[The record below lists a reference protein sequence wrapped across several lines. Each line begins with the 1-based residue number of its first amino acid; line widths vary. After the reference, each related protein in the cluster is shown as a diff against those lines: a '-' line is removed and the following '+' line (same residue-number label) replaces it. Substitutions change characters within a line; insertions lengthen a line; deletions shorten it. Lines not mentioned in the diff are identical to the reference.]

1 MSEQH
6 TKEDKATS
14 VLKKENQLL
23 TSQEYDILGEIAN
36 ISFGSASTV
45 LSTILNRQVSITTP
59 HVEVVDLYDT
69 RDIEVPHVVLNIQF
83 TKGLDM
89 ENLLV
94 LQQDV
99 ALAIADL
106 MMMGTGEVEEG
117 KELGELELSAV
128 QEAMNQMMGFAATS
142 MSEFFQDT
150 VDMSPPTI
158 KVVKLFEEIEKISG
172 VDESNTI
179 IKVSFDLKIDHLVN
193 SKLIQIVS
201 VEHAKQMISK
211 LLQLSGGGEQ
221 ELIEEV
227 QEEENKQEL
236 VEEPP
241 FQEKLTQEEK
251 DVLGEIANISIG
263 SASTVLSTLL
273 NQPVSISTPNVET
286 IDVRYY
292 DGVPVPFVILNVDF
306 VEGLKSENVF
316 VFTKDVALTMVDLM
330 MMGTGEI
337 DSEQELT
344 EMELSGVKE
353 IMNQMMGHAA
363 TAMSE
368 MFMEKMDITPPTV
381 KFVTLKEEMEYLG
394 KEADSDELVQIT
406 FNLEIGDLVQ
416 SKMYQILPLSEAK
429 EMVKRLLHVD
439 VEESIELEEEASI
452 KEENVEEIPEPAVE
466 PIELLE
472 IHTGEPEYIDTSILQ
487 NVEMNVR
494 FVFGS
499 TVRTIEDIL
508 SLHENDAVVLDEEV
522 DEPIRIY
529 VNNVLVAYG
538 ELVNVD
544 GFFGVKVTKSL

>member
-1 MSEQH
+1 MPEQH
-6 TKEDKATS
+6 TKGDTS
-14 VLKKENQLL
+14 TIVLEKENEHL
-23 TSQEYDILGEIAN
+23 TPQECDILGEIAN

-45 LSTILNRQVSITTP
+45 LSTILNRQVSITAP
-59 HVEVVDLYDT
+59 RIELVDLYDS
-69 RDIEVPHVVLNIQF
+69 RDVEVPHVVLNIHF

-94 LQQDV
+94 LKQDV
-99 ALAIADL
+99 ALSIADL
-106 MMMGTGEVEEG
+106 MMMGTGEVEDG

-158 KVVKLFEEIEKISG
+158 KVVKLSEEMEKISEIDG
-172 VDESNTI
+172 NHTI
-179 IKVSFDLKIDHLVN
+179 VKVSFDLKIDNLVN
-193 SKLIQIVS
+193 SKLVQIVS
-201 VEHAKQMISK
+201 VEHAKQMVNK
-211 LLQLSGGGEQ
+211 LMQLSGGVE
-221 ELIEEV
+221 EKDETAEVVETEIVEEV
-227 QEEENKQEL
+227 
-236 VEEPP
+236 
-241 FQEKLTQEEK
+241 EKEHLTQEEK

-273 NQPVSISTPNVET
+273 NQPVTISTPNVEA
-286 IDVRYY
+286 INVRHY

-306 VEGLKSENVF
+306 VEGLKNENVF

-330 MMGTGEI
+330 MMGTGEV
-337 DSEQELT
+337 DPEKELT
-344 EMELSGVKE
+344 ELELSGIKE

-368 MFMEKMDITPPTV
+368 MFQEKMDMTPPNV

-394 KEADSDELVQIT
+394 ESMEVDELVQIT
-406 FNLEIGDLVQ
+406 FNLEIGDLLQ
-416 SKMYQILPLSEAK
+416 SKMYQILPISEAK
-429 EMVKRLLHVD
+429 EMVRRLLYPM
-439 VEESIELEEEASI
+439 VEE
-452 KEENVEEIPEPAVE
+452 EEIATEKIVE
-466 PIELLE
+466 PVVQPIEFKE
-472 IHTGEPEYIDTSILQ
+472 VKQMEPVYMDTSILQ
-487 NVEMNVR
+487 NVEMNVK

-499 TVRTIEDIL
+499 TVKTIQDIL
-508 SLHENDAVVLDEEV
+508 SLQENEAVVLDEDI

-529 VNNVLVAYG
+529 VNDVLVAYG

>member
-1 MSEQH
+1 MPEQH
-6 TKEDKATS
+6 TKGDTS
-14 VLKKENQLL
+14 TIVLEKENEHL
-23 TSQEYDILGEIAN
+23 TPQECDILGEIAN

-45 LSTILNRQVSITTP
+45 LSTILNRQVSITAP
-59 HVEVVDLYDT
+59 RIELVDLYDSS
-69 RDIEVPHVVLNIQF
+69 DVEVPHVVLNIHF

-94 LQQDV
+94 LKQDV
-99 ALAIADL
+99 ALSIADL
-106 MMMGTGEVEEG
+106 MMMGTGEVEDG

-158 KVVKLFEEIEKISG
+158 KVVKLSEEMEKISEIDG
-172 VDESNTI
+172 NQTI
-179 IKVSFDLKIDHLVN
+179 VKVSFDLKIDNLV
-193 SKLIQIVS
+193 QIVS
-201 VEHAKQMISK
+201 VEHAKQMINK
-211 LLQLSGGGEQ
+211 LMQLSGG
-221 ELIEEV
+221 
-227 QEEENKQEL
+227 
-236 VEEPP
+236 VEEQDEPAEVVETEIVEE
-241 FQEKLTQEEK
+241 QVEKEHLTQEEK

-273 NQPVSISTPNVET
+273 NQPVSISTPNVEA
-286 IDVRYY
+286 INVRHY

-306 VEGLKSENVF
+306 VEGLKNENVF

-330 MMGTGEI
+330 MMGTGEV
-337 DSEQELT
+337 DSEKELS
-344 EMELSGVKE
+344 ELELSGIKE

-368 MFMEKMDITPPTV
+368 MFQEKMDMTPPNV

-394 KEADSDELVQIT
+394 ESMEVDELVQIT
-406 FNLEIGDLVQ
+406 FNLEIGDLLQ
-416 SKMYQILPLSEAK
+416 SKMYQILPITEAK
-429 EMVKRLLHVD
+429 EMVRRLLYPM
-439 VEESIELEEEASI
+439 VEEEEEI
-452 KEENVEEIPEPAVE
+452 VTEEIEEEKVVE
-466 PIELLE
+466 PVVQPIEFKE
-472 IHTGEPEYIDTSILQ
+472 VKQMEPVYMDTSILQ
-487 NVEMNVR
+487 NVEMNVK

-499 TVRTIEDIL
+499 TVKTIQDIL
-508 SLHENDAVVLDEEV
+508 SLQENEAVVLDEDI

-529 VNNVLVAYG
+529 VNDVLVAYG

>member
-1 MSEQH
+1 MPEQH
-6 TKEDKATS
+6 TNGETS
-14 VLKKENQLL
+14 TIVLEKENEHL
-23 TSQEYDILGEIAN
+23 TPQECDILGEIAN

-45 LSTILNRQVSITTP
+45 LSTILNRQVNITAP
-59 HVEVVDLYDT
+59 RVELVDLYDT
-69 RDIEVPHVVLNIQF
+69 SDVEVPHVVLNIHF

-94 LQQDV
+94 LKQDV
-99 ALAIADL
+99 ALSIADL

-158 KVVKLFEEIEKISG
+158 KVVKLSEEMEKISEITG
-172 VDESNTI
+172 NNTI
-179 IKVSFDLKIDHLVN
+179 VKVSFDLKIDNLVN
-193 SKLIQIVS
+193 SKLVQIVS
-201 VEHAKQMISK
+201 VEHAKRMINK
-211 LLQLSGGGEQ
+211 LLQLSGGV
-221 ELIEEV
+221 EEID
-227 QEEENKQEL
+227 EPAEL
-236 VEEPP
+236 VETEIVEEHV
-241 FQEKLTQEEK
+241 EKEHLTQEEK

-273 NQPVSISTPNVET
+273 NQPVTISTPNVEA
-286 IDVRYY
+286 INVRHY

-306 VEGLKSENVF
+306 VEGLKNENVF

-330 MMGTGEI
+330 MMGTGEV
-337 DSEQELT
+337 DPEKELSEL
-344 EMELSGVKE
+344 ELSGIKE

-368 MFMEKMDITPPTV
+368 MFQEKMDMTPPNV

-394 KEADSDELVQIT
+394 ESMEVDELVQIT
-406 FNLEIGDLVQ
+406 FNLEIGDLLQ
-416 SKMYQILPLSEAK
+416 SKMYQILPISEAK
-429 EMVKRLLHVD
+429 EMVRRLLYPM
-439 VEESIELEEEASI
+439 VEELEEI
-452 KEENVEEIPEPAVE
+452 TPEEIEEEEIAAPVVQ
-466 PIELLE
+466 PIEFKE
-472 IHTGEPEYIDTSILQ
+472 VKQIEPVYMDTSILQ
-487 NVEMNVR
+487 NVEMNVK

-499 TVRTIEDIL
+499 TVKTIQDIL
-508 SLHENDAVVLDEEV
+508 SLQENEAVVLDEDI

-529 VNNVLVAYG
+529 VNDVLVAYG

>member
-1 MSEQH
+1 MPEQH
-6 TKEDKATS
+6 TKGDTSTIVLDKE
-14 VLKKENQLL
+14 KELL
-23 TSQEYDILGEIAN
+23 TPQECDILGEIAN

-45 LSTILNRQVSITTP
+45 LSTILNRQVSITAP
-59 HVEVVDLYDT
+59 HVELVDLYDT
-69 RDIEVPHVVLNIQF
+69 SDVEVPHVVLNIHF

-99 ALAIADL
+99 ALSIADL

-158 KVVKLFEEIEKISG
+158 KVVKLSEEMEKISG
-172 VDESNTI
+172 ITGNNTI
-179 IKVSFDLKIDHLVN
+179 VKVSFDLKIDNLVN
-193 SKLIQIVS
+193 SKLVQIVS
-201 VEHAKQMISK
+201 VEHTKQMINK
-211 LLQLSGGGEQ
+211 LLQLSGEEQ
-221 ELIEEV
+221 DEPVEV
-227 QEEENKQEL
+227 VEAEI
-236 VEEPP
+236 VEEHV
-241 FQEKLTQEEK
+241 EKEQLTQEEK

-273 NQPVSISTPNVET
+273 NQPVTISTPNVEA
-286 IDVRYY
+286 INVRHY

-306 VEGLKSENVF
+306 VEGLKNENVF

-337 DSEQELT
+337 DPEKELSEL
-344 EMELSGVKE
+344 ELSGIKE

-368 MFMEKMDITPPTV
+368 MFKEKMDMTPPDV

-394 KEADSDELVQIT
+394 EAMEVDELVQIT
-406 FNLEIGDLVQ
+406 FNLEIGDLLQ
-416 SKMYQILPLSEAK
+416 SKMYQILPISEAK
-429 EMVKRLLHVD
+429 EMVRRLLYPM
-439 VEESIELEEEASI
+439 VEAEEEIA
-452 KEENVEEIPEPAVE
+452 EEEIEEEVVE
-466 PIELLE
+466 PVVQPIEFKE
-472 IHTGEPEYIDTSILQ
+472 VKQIEPVYMDTSILQ
-487 NVEMNVR
+487 NVEMNVK

-499 TVRTIEDIL
+499 TVKTIQDIL
-508 SLHENDAVVLDEEV
+508 SLQENEAVVLDEDI

-529 VNNVLVAYG
+529 VNDVLVAYG

>member
-1 MSEQH
+1 MPEQH
-6 TKEDKATS
+6 TKGDTSTIVLDKE
-14 VLKKENQLL
+14 KELL
-23 TSQEYDILGEIAN
+23 TPQECDILGEIAN

-45 LSTILNRQVSITTP
+45 LSTILNRQVSITAP
-59 HVEVVDLYDT
+59 HVELVDLYDT
-69 RDIEVPHVVLNIQF
+69 SDVEVPHVVLNIHF

-99 ALAIADL
+99 ALSIADL

-158 KVVKLFEEIEKISG
+158 KVVKLSEEMEKISG
-172 VDESNTI
+172 ITGNNMIV
-179 IKVSFDLKIDHLVN
+179 KVSFDLKIDNLVN
-193 SKLIQIVS
+193 SKLVQIVS
-201 VEHAKQMISK
+201 VEHTKQMINK
-211 LLQLSGGGEQ
+211 LLQLSGEVEEQ
-221 ELIEEV
+221 EQEPAEV
-227 QEEENKQEL
+227 
-236 VEEPP
+236 VEAEIVGKHA
-241 FQEKLTQEEK
+241 EKEQLTQEEK

-273 NQPVSISTPNVET
+273 NQPVSISTPNVEA
-286 IDVRYY
+286 INVRHY

-306 VEGLKSENVF
+306 VEGLKNENVF

-337 DSEQELT
+337 DPEKELSEL
-344 EMELSGVKE
+344 ELSGIKE

-368 MFMEKMDITPPTV
+368 MFKEKMDMTPPDV

-394 KEADSDELVQIT
+394 EAMEVDELVQIT
-406 FNLEIGDLVQ
+406 FNLEIGDLLQ
-416 SKMYQILPLSEAK
+416 SKMYQILPISEAK
-429 EMVKRLLHVD
+429 EMVRRLLYPM
-439 VEESIELEEEASI
+439 VEAEEEIA
-452 KEENVEEIPEPAVE
+452 EEEIEEEIVE
-466 PIELLE
+466 PVVQPIEFKE
-472 IHTGEPEYIDTSILQ
+472 VKQIEPVYMDTSILK
-487 NVEMNVR
+487 NVEMNVK

-499 TVRTIEDIL
+499 TVKTIQDIL
-508 SLHENDAVVLDEEV
+508 SLQENEAVVLDEDI

-529 VNNVLVAYG
+529 VNDVLVAYG

>member
-1 MSEQH
+1 MPEQH
-6 TKEDKATS
+6 TKGDAGTI
-14 VLKKENQLL
+14 VLEKENEHL
-23 TSQEYDILGEIAN
+23 TPQECDILGEIAN

-45 LSTILNRQVSITTP
+45 LSTILNRQVSITAP
-59 HVEVVDLYDT
+59 RIELVNLYDSS
-69 RDIEVPHVVLNIQF
+69 DVEVPHVVLNIHF

-94 LQQDV
+94 LKQDV
-99 ALAIADL
+99 ALSIADL
-106 MMMGTGEVEEG
+106 MMMGTGEVEDG

-158 KVVKLFEEIEKISG
+158 KVVKLSEEMEKISEIDG
-172 VDESNTI
+172 NHTI
-179 IKVSFDLKIDHLVN
+179 VKVSFDLKIDNLVN
-193 SKLIQIVS
+193 SKLVQIVS
-201 VEHAKQMISK
+201 VEHAKRMVNK
-211 LLQLSGGGEQ
+211 LMQLSGG
-221 ELIEEV
+221 
-227 QEEENKQEL
+227 
-236 VEEPP
+236 VEEKDEPAEVVETEIVEE
-241 FQEKLTQEEK
+241 QVEKEHLTQEEK

-273 NQPVSISTPNVET
+273 NQPVTISTPNVES
-286 IDVRYY
+286 INVRHY

-306 VEGLKSENVF
+306 VEGLKNENVF

-330 MMGTGEI
+330 MMGTGEV
-337 DSEQELT
+337 DPEKELSEL
-344 EMELSGVKE
+344 ELSGIKE

-368 MFMEKMDITPPTV
+368 MFQEKMDMTPPNV

-394 KEADSDELVQIT
+394 ESMKVDELVQIT
-406 FNLEIGDLVQ
+406 FNLEIGDLLQ
-416 SKMYQILPLSEAK
+416 SKMYQILPISEAK
-429 EMVKRLLHVD
+429 EMVRRLLYPMM
-439 VEESIELEEEASI
+439 EEE
-452 KEENVEEIPEPAVE
+452 EEIVTEEIEEEKIVE
-466 PIELLE
+466 PVVQPIEFKE
-472 IHTGEPEYIDTSILQ
+472 VKQMEPVYMDTSILQ
-487 NVEMNVR
+487 NVEMNVK

-499 TVRTIEDIL
+499 TVKTIQDIL
-508 SLHENDAVVLDEEV
+508 SLQENEAVVLDEDI

-529 VNNVLVAYG
+529 VNDVLVAYG

>member
-1 MSEQH
+1 MPEQH
-6 TKEDKATS
+6 TKGDTS
-14 VLKKENQLL
+14 TIVLEKENEHL
-23 TSQEYDILGEIAN
+23 TPQECDILGEIAN

-45 LSTILNRQVSITTP
+45 LSTILNRQVSITAP
-59 HVEVVDLYDT
+59 RIELVDLYDS
-69 RDIEVPHVVLNIQF
+69 RDVEVPHVVLNIHF

-94 LQQDV
+94 LKQDV
-99 ALAIADL
+99 ALSIADL
-106 MMMGTGEVEEG
+106 MMMGTGEVEDG

-158 KVVKLFEEIEKISG
+158 KVVKLSEEMEKISEIDG
-172 VDESNTI
+172 NHTI
-179 IKVSFDLKIDHLVN
+179 VKVSFDLKIDNLVN
-193 SKLIQIVS
+193 SKLVQIVS
-201 VEHAKQMISK
+201 VEHAKQMVNK
-211 LLQLSGGGEQ
+211 LMQLSGGVE
-221 ELIEEV
+221 EKDEPAEVVETEIVEEV
-227 QEEENKQEL
+227 
-236 VEEPP
+236 
-241 FQEKLTQEEK
+241 EKEHLTQEEK

-273 NQPVSISTPNVET
+273 NQPVTISTPNVEA
-286 IDVRYY
+286 INVRHY

-306 VEGLKSENVF
+306 VEGLKNENVF

-330 MMGTGEI
+330 MMGTGEV
-337 DSEQELT
+337 DPEKELT
-344 EMELSGVKE
+344 ELELSGIKE

-368 MFMEKMDITPPTV
+368 MFQEKMDMTPPNV

-394 KEADSDELVQIT
+394 ESMEVDELVQIT
-406 FNLEIGDLVQ
+406 FNLEIGDLLQ
-416 SKMYQILPLSEAK
+416 SKMYQILPISEAK
-429 EMVKRLLHVD
+429 EMVRRLLYPM
-439 VEESIELEEEASI
+439 VEEEEIATEEIEEEKI
-452 KEENVEEIPEPAVE
+452 VE
-466 PIELLE
+466 PVVQPIEFKE
-472 IHTGEPEYIDTSILQ
+472 VKQMEPVYMDTSILQ
-487 NVEMNVR
+487 NVEMNVK

-499 TVRTIEDIL
+499 TVKTIQDIL
-508 SLHENDAVVLDEEV
+508 SLQENEAVVLDEDI

-529 VNNVLVAYG
+529 VNDVLVAYG

>member
-1 MSEQH
+1 MPEQH
-6 TKEDKATS
+6 TNGETS
-14 VLKKENQLL
+14 TIVLEKENEHL
-23 TSQEYDILGEIAN
+23 TPQECDILGEIAN

-45 LSTILNRQVSITTP
+45 LSTILNRQVNITAP
-59 HVEVVDLYDT
+59 RVELVDLYDT
-69 RDIEVPHVVLNIQF
+69 SDVEVPHVVLNIHF

-94 LQQDV
+94 LKQDV
-99 ALAIADL
+99 ALSIADL

-158 KVVKLFEEIEKISG
+158 KVVKLSEEMEKISEITG
-172 VDESNTI
+172 NNTI
-179 IKVSFDLKIDHLVN
+179 VKVSFDLKIDNLVN
-193 SKLIQIVS
+193 SKLVQIVS
-201 VEHAKQMISK
+201 VEHAKRMINK
-211 LLQLSGGGEQ
+211 LLQLSGEV
-221 ELIEEV
+221 EERD
-227 QEEENKQEL
+227 EPAEL
-236 VEEPP
+236 VETEIVEEHV
-241 FQEKLTQEEK
+241 EKEHLTQEEK

-273 NQPVSISTPNVET
+273 NQPVTISTPNVEA
-286 IDVRYY
+286 INVRHY

-306 VEGLKSENVF
+306 VEGLKNENVF

-330 MMGTGEI
+330 MMGTGEV
-337 DSEQELT
+337 DPEKELSEL
-344 EMELSGVKE
+344 ELSGIKE

-368 MFMEKMDITPPTV
+368 MFQEKMDMTPPNV

-394 KEADSDELVQIT
+394 ESMEVDELVQIT
-406 FNLEIGDLVQ
+406 FNLEIGDLLQ
-416 SKMYQILPLSEAK
+416 SKMYQILPISEAK
-429 EMVKRLLHVD
+429 EMVRRLLYPM
-439 VEESIELEEEASI
+439 VEEQEEIVPEEIEEE
-452 KEENVEEIPEPAVE
+452 EIAAPVVQ
-466 PIELLE
+466 PIEFKE
-472 IHTGEPEYIDTSILQ
+472 VKQIEPVYIDTSILQ
-487 NVEMNVR
+487 NVEMNVK

-499 TVRTIEDIL
+499 TVKTIQDIL
-508 SLHENDAVVLDEEV
+508 SLQENEAVVLDEDI

-529 VNNVLVAYG
+529 VNDVLVAYG

>member
-1 MSEQH
+1 MPEQH
-6 TKEDKATS
+6 TKGDTS
-14 VLKKENQLL
+14 TIVLEKENEHL
-23 TSQEYDILGEIAN
+23 TPQECDILGEIAN

-45 LSTILNRQVSITTP
+45 LSTILNRQVSITAP
-59 HVEVVDLYDT
+59 RIELVNLYDSS
-69 RDIEVPHVVLNIQF
+69 DVEVPHVVLNIHF

-94 LQQDV
+94 LKQDV
-99 ALAIADL
+99 ALSIADL
-106 MMMGTGEVEEG
+106 MMMGTGEVEDG

-158 KVVKLFEEIEKISG
+158 KVVKLSEEMEKISEMDG
-172 VDESNTI
+172 NHTI
-179 IKVSFDLKIDHLVN
+179 VKVSFDLKIDNLVN
-193 SKLIQIVS
+193 SKLVQIVS
-201 VEHAKQMISK
+201 VEHAKRMVNK
-211 LLQLSGGGEQ
+211 LMQLSGG
-221 ELIEEV
+221 
-227 QEEENKQEL
+227 
-236 VEEPP
+236 VEEKDEPAEVVETEIVEE
-241 FQEKLTQEEK
+241 QVEKEHLTQEEK

-273 NQPVSISTPNVET
+273 NQPVTISTPNVES
-286 IDVRYY
+286 INVRHY

-306 VEGLKSENVF
+306 VEGLKNENVF

-330 MMGTGEI
+330 MMGTGEV
-337 DSEQELT
+337 DPEKELSEL
-344 EMELSGVKE
+344 ELSGIKE

-368 MFMEKMDITPPTV
+368 MFQEKMDMTPPNV

-394 KEADSDELVQIT
+394 ESMKVDELVQIT
-406 FNLEIGDLVQ
+406 FNLEIGDLLQ
-416 SKMYQILPLSEAK
+416 SKMYQILPISEAK
-429 EMVKRLLHVD
+429 EMVRRLLYPMM
-439 VEESIELEEEASI
+439 EEE
-452 KEENVEEIPEPAVE
+452 EEIVTEEIEEEKIVE
-466 PIELLE
+466 PVVQPIEFKE
-472 IHTGEPEYIDTSILQ
+472 VKQMEPVYMDTSILQ
-487 NVEMNVR
+487 NVEMNVK

-499 TVRTIEDIL
+499 TVKTIQDIL
-508 SLHENDAVVLDEEV
+508 SLQENEAVVLDEDI

-529 VNNVLVAYG
+529 VNDVLVAYG

>member
-1 MSEQH
+1 MPEQH
-6 TKEDKATS
+6 TKGDTS
-14 VLKKENQLL
+14 TIVLEKENEHL
-23 TSQEYDILGEIAN
+23 TPQECDILGEIAN

-45 LSTILNRQVSITTP
+45 LSTILNRQVSITAP
-59 HVEVVDLYDT
+59 RIELVDLYDSS
-69 RDIEVPHVVLNIQF
+69 DVEVPHVVLNIHF

-94 LQQDV
+94 LKQDV
-99 ALAIADL
+99 ALSIADL
-106 MMMGTGEVEEG
+106 MMMGTGEVEDG

-158 KVVKLFEEIEKISG
+158 KVVKLSEEMEKISEIDG
-172 VDESNTI
+172 NQTI
-179 IKVSFDLKIDHLVN
+179 VKVSFDLKIDNLVN
-193 SKLIQIVS
+193 SKLVQIVS
-201 VEHAKQMISK
+201 IEHAKQMINK
-211 LLQLSGGGEQ
+211 LMQLSGG
-221 ELIEEV
+221 
-227 QEEENKQEL
+227 
-236 VEEPP
+236 VEEQDEPAEVVETEIVEE
-241 FQEKLTQEEK
+241 QVEKEHLTQEEK

-273 NQPVSISTPNVET
+273 NQPVSISTPNVEA
-286 IDVRYY
+286 INVRHY

-306 VEGLKSENVF
+306 VEGLKNENVF

-330 MMGTGEI
+330 MMGTGEV
-337 DSEQELT
+337 DSEKELS
-344 EMELSGVKE
+344 ELELSGIKE

-368 MFMEKMDITPPTV
+368 MFQEKMDMTPPNV

-394 KEADSDELVQIT
+394 ESMEVDELVQIT
-406 FNLEIGDLVQ
+406 FNLEIGDLLQ
-416 SKMYQILPLSEAK
+416 SKMYQILPITEAK
-429 EMVKRLLHVD
+429 EMVRRLLYPM
-439 VEESIELEEEASI
+439 VEEEEEI
-452 KEENVEEIPEPAVE
+452 VTEEIEEEKVVE
-466 PIELLE
+466 PVVQPIEFKE
-472 IHTGEPEYIDTSILQ
+472 VKQMEPVYMDTSILQ
-487 NVEMNVR
+487 NVEMNVK

-499 TVRTIEDIL
+499 TVKTIQDIL
-508 SLHENDAVVLDEEV
+508 SLQENEAVVLDEDI

-529 VNNVLVAYG
+529 VNDVLVAYG

>member
-1 MSEQH
+1 MPEQH
-6 TKEDKATS
+6 TKGDTS
-14 VLKKENQLL
+14 TIVLEKENEHL
-23 TSQEYDILGEIAN
+23 TPQECDILGEIAN

-45 LSTILNRQVSITTP
+45 LSTILNRQVSITAP
-59 HVEVVDLYDT
+59 RIELVDLYDSS
-69 RDIEVPHVVLNIQF
+69 DVEVPHVVLNIHF

-94 LQQDV
+94 LKQDV
-99 ALAIADL
+99 ALSIADL
-106 MMMGTGEVEEG
+106 MMMGTGEVEDG

-158 KVVKLFEEIEKISG
+158 KVVKLSEEMEKISEIDG
-172 VDESNTI
+172 NHTI
-179 IKVSFDLKIDHLVN
+179 VKVSFDLKIDNLVN
-193 SKLIQIVS
+193 SKLVQIVS
-201 VEHAKQMISK
+201 VEHAKRMVNK
-211 LLQLSGGGEQ
+211 LMQLSGG
-221 ELIEEV
+221 
-227 QEEENKQEL
+227 
-236 VEEPP
+236 VEEKDEPAEVVETEIVEE
-241 FQEKLTQEEK
+241 QVEKEHLTQEEK

-273 NQPVSISTPNVET
+273 NQPVTISTPNVES
-286 IDVRYY
+286 INVRHY

-306 VEGLKSENVF
+306 VEGLKNENVF

-330 MMGTGEI
+330 MMGTGEV
-337 DSEQELT
+337 DPEKELSEL
-344 EMELSGVKE
+344 ELSGIKE

-368 MFMEKMDITPPTV
+368 MFQEKMDMTPPNV

-394 KEADSDELVQIT
+394 ESMKVDELVQIT
-406 FNLEIGDLVQ
+406 FNLEIGDLLQ
-416 SKMYQILPLSEAK
+416 SKMYQILPISEAK
-429 EMVKRLLHVD
+429 EMVRRLLYPMM
-439 VEESIELEEEASI
+439 EEE
-452 KEENVEEIPEPAVE
+452 EEIVTEEIEEEKIVE
-466 PIELLE
+466 PVVQPIEFKE
-472 IHTGEPEYIDTSILQ
+472 VKQMEPVYMDTSILQ
-487 NVEMNVR
+487 NVEMNVK

-499 TVRTIEDIL
+499 TVKTIQDIL
-508 SLHENDAVVLDEEV
+508 SLQENEAVVLDEDI

-529 VNNVLVAYG
+529 VNDVLVAYG

>member
-1 MSEQH
+1 MPEQH
-6 TKEDKATS
+6 TKGDTS
-14 VLKKENQLL
+14 TIVLEKENEHL
-23 TSQEYDILGEIAN
+23 TPQECDILGEIAN

-45 LSTILNRQVSITTP
+45 LSTILNRQVSITAP
-59 HVEVVDLYDT
+59 RIELVDLYDSS
-69 RDIEVPHVVLNIQF
+69 DVEVPHVVLNIHF

-94 LQQDV
+94 LKQDV
-99 ALAIADL
+99 ALSIADL
-106 MMMGTGEVEEG
+106 MMMGTGEVEDG

-158 KVVKLFEEIEKISG
+158 KVVKLSEEMEKISEIDG
-172 VDESNTI
+172 NHTI
-179 IKVSFDLKIDHLVN
+179 VKVSFDLKIDNLVN
-193 SKLIQIVS
+193 SKLVQIVS
-201 VEHAKQMISK
+201 VEHAKRMVNK
-211 LLQLSGGGEQ
+211 LMQLSGG
-221 ELIEEV
+221 
-227 QEEENKQEL
+227 
-236 VEEPP
+236 VEEKDEPAEVVETEIVEE
-241 FQEKLTQEEK
+241 QVEKEHLTQEEK

-273 NQPVSISTPNVET
+273 NQPVTISTPNVES
-286 IDVRYY
+286 INVRHY

-306 VEGLKSENVF
+306 VEGLKNENVF

-330 MMGTGEI
+330 MMGTGEV
-337 DSEQELT
+337 DPEKELSEL
-344 EMELSGVKE
+344 ELSGIKE

-368 MFMEKMDITPPTV
+368 MFQEKMDMTPPNV

-394 KEADSDELVQIT
+394 ESMKVDELVQIT
-406 FNLEIGDLVQ
+406 FNLEIGDLLQ
-416 SKMYQILPLSEAK
+416 SKMYQILPISEAK
-429 EMVKRLLHVD
+429 EMVRRLLYPM
-439 VEESIELEEEASI
+439 VEEEEEI
-452 KEENVEEIPEPAVE
+452 VTEEIEEEKIVE
-466 PIELLE
+466 PVVQPIEFKE
-472 IHTGEPEYIDTSILQ
+472 VKQMEPVYMDTSILQ
-487 NVEMNVR
+487 NVEMNVK

-499 TVRTIEDIL
+499 TVKTIQDIL
-508 SLHENDAVVLDEEV
+508 SLQENEAVVLDEDI

-529 VNNVLVAYG
+529 VNDVLVAYG

>member
-1 MSEQH
+1 MPEQH
-6 TKEDKATS
+6 TKGDTS
-14 VLKKENQLL
+14 TIVLEKENEHL
-23 TSQEYDILGEIAN
+23 TPQECDILGEIAN

-45 LSTILNRQVSITTP
+45 LSTILNRQVSITAP
-59 HVEVVDLYDT
+59 RIELVDLYDS
-69 RDIEVPHVVLNIQF
+69 RDVEVPHVVLNIHF

-94 LQQDV
+94 LKQDV
-99 ALAIADL
+99 ALSIADL
-106 MMMGTGEVEEG
+106 MMMGTGEVEDG

-158 KVVKLFEEIEKISG
+158 NVVKLSEEMEKISEIDG
-172 VDESNTI
+172 NHTI
-179 IKVSFDLKIDHLVN
+179 VKVSFDLKIDNLVN
-193 SKLIQIVS
+193 SKLVQIVS
-201 VEHAKQMISK
+201 VEHAKQMVNK
-211 LLQLSGGGEQ
+211 LMQLSGGVE
-221 ELIEEV
+221 EKDEPAEVVETEIIEEV
-227 QEEENKQEL
+227 
-236 VEEPP
+236 
-241 FQEKLTQEEK
+241 EKEHLTQEEK

-273 NQPVSISTPNVET
+273 NQPVTISTPNVEA
-286 IDVRYY
+286 INVRHY

-306 VEGLKSENVF
+306 VEGLKNENVF

-330 MMGTGEI
+330 MMGTGEV
-337 DSEQELT
+337 DPEKELT
-344 EMELSGVKE
+344 ELELSGIKE

-368 MFMEKMDITPPTV
+368 MFQEKMDMTPPNV

-394 KEADSDELVQIT
+394 ESMEVDELVQIT
-406 FNLEIGDLVQ
+406 FNLEIGDLLQ
-416 SKMYQILPLSEAK
+416 SKMYQILPISEAK
-429 EMVKRLLHVD
+429 EMVRRLLYPM
-439 VEESIELEEEASI
+439 VEEEEIATEEIEEEKI
-452 KEENVEEIPEPAVE
+452 VE
-466 PIELLE
+466 PVVQPIEFKE
-472 IHTGEPEYIDTSILQ
+472 VKQMEPVYMDTSILQ
-487 NVEMNVR
+487 NVEMNVK

-499 TVRTIEDIL
+499 TVKTIQDIL
-508 SLHENDAVVLDEEV
+508 SLQENEAVVLDEDI

-529 VNNVLVAYG
+529 VNDVLVAYG

>member
-1 MSEQH
+1 MPEQH
-6 TKEDKATS
+6 TKGDTS
-14 VLKKENQLL
+14 TIVLEKENEHL
-23 TSQEYDILGEIAN
+23 TPQECDILGEIAN

-45 LSTILNRQVSITTP
+45 LSTILNRQVSITAP
-59 HVEVVDLYDT
+59 RIELVDIYDSS
-69 RDIEVPHVVLNIQF
+69 DVEVPHVVLNIHF

-94 LQQDV
+94 LKQDV
-99 ALAIADL
+99 ALSIADL
-106 MMMGTGEVEEG
+106 MMMGTGEVEDG

-158 KVVKLFEEIEKISG
+158 KVVKLSEEMEKISEIDG
-172 VDESNTI
+172 NQTI
-179 IKVSFDLKIDHLVN
+179 VKVSFDLKIDNLVN
-193 SKLIQIVS
+193 SKLVQIVS
-201 VEHAKQMISK
+201 VEHAKRMVNK
-211 LLQLSGGGEQ
+211 LMQLSGG
-221 ELIEEV
+221 
-227 QEEENKQEL
+227 
-236 VEEPP
+236 VEEKDEPAEVVETEIVEE
-241 FQEKLTQEEK
+241 QVEKEHLTQEEK

-273 NQPVSISTPNVET
+273 NQPVTISTPNVES
-286 IDVRYY
+286 INVRHY

-306 VEGLKSENVF
+306 VEGLKNENVF

-330 MMGTGEI
+330 MMGTGEV
-337 DSEQELT
+337 DPEKELSEL
-344 EMELSGVKE
+344 ELSGIKE

-368 MFMEKMDITPPTV
+368 MFQEKMDMTPPNV

-394 KEADSDELVQIT
+394 ESMKVDELVQIT
-406 FNLEIGDLVQ
+406 FNLEIGDLLQ
-416 SKMYQILPLSEAK
+416 SKMYQILPISEAK
-429 EMVKRLLHVD
+429 EMVRRLLYPMM
-439 VEESIELEEEASI
+439 EEE
-452 KEENVEEIPEPAVE
+452 EEIVTEEIEEEKIVE
-466 PIELLE
+466 PVVQPIEFKE
-472 IHTGEPEYIDTSILQ
+472 VKQMEPVYMDTSILQ
-487 NVEMNVR
+487 NVEMNVK

-499 TVRTIEDIL
+499 TVKTIQDIL
-508 SLHENDAVVLDEEV
+508 SLQENEAVVLDEDI

-529 VNNVLVAYG
+529 VNDVLVAYG

>member
-1 MSEQH
+1 MPEQH
-6 TKEDKATS
+6 TKGDTS
-14 VLKKENQLL
+14 TIVLEKENEHL
-23 TSQEYDILGEIAN
+23 TPQECDILGEIAN

-45 LSTILNRQVSITTP
+45 LSTILNRQVSITAP
-59 HVEVVDLYDT
+59 RIELVDLYDSS
-69 RDIEVPHVVLNIQF
+69 DVEVPHVVLNIHF

-94 LQQDV
+94 LKQDV
-99 ALAIADL
+99 ALSIADL
-106 MMMGTGEVEEG
+106 MMMGTGEVEDG

-158 KVVKLFEEIEKISG
+158 KVVKLSEEMEKISEIDG
-172 VDESNTI
+172 NQTI
-179 IKVSFDLKIDHLVN
+179 VKVSFDLKIDNLVN
-193 SKLIQIVS
+193 SKLVQIVS
-201 VEHAKQMISK
+201 IEHAKQMINK
-211 LLQLSGGGEQ
+211 LMELSGG
-221 ELIEEV
+221 
-227 QEEENKQEL
+227 
-236 VEEPP
+236 VEEQDEPAEVVETEIVEERV
-241 FQEKLTQEEK
+241 EKEHLTQEEK

-273 NQPVSISTPNVET
+273 NQPVSISTPNVEA
-286 IDVRYY
+286 INVRHY

-306 VEGLKSENVF
+306 VEGLKNENVF

-330 MMGTGEI
+330 MMGTGEV
-337 DSEQELT
+337 DSEKELS
-344 EMELSGVKE
+344 ELELSGIKE

-368 MFMEKMDITPPTV
+368 MFQEKMDMTPPNV

-394 KEADSDELVQIT
+394 ESMEVDELVQIT
-406 FNLEIGDLVQ
+406 FNLEIGDLLQ
-416 SKMYQILPLSEAK
+416 SKMYQILPITEAK
-429 EMVKRLLHVD
+429 EMVRRLLYPM
-439 VEESIELEEEASI
+439 VEEEEEI
-452 KEENVEEIPEPAVE
+452 VTEEIEEEKVVE
-466 PIELLE
+466 PVVQPIEFKE
-472 IHTGEPEYIDTSILQ
+472 VKQMEPVYMDTSILQ
-487 NVEMNVR
+487 NVEMNVK

-499 TVRTIEDIL
+499 TVKTIQDIL
-508 SLHENDAVVLDEEV
+508 SLQENEAVVLDEDI

-529 VNNVLVAYG
+529 VNDVLVAYG

>member
-1 MSEQH
+1 MPEQH
-6 TKEDKATS
+6 TKGDTS
-14 VLKKENQLL
+14 TIVLEKENEHL
-23 TSQEYDILGEIAN
+23 TPQECDILGEIAN

-45 LSTILNRQVSITTP
+45 LSTILNRQVSITAP
-59 HVEVVDLYDT
+59 RIELVDLYDS
-69 RDIEVPHVVLNIQF
+69 RDVEVPHVVLNIHF

-94 LQQDV
+94 LKQDV
-99 ALAIADL
+99 ALSIADL
-106 MMMGTGEVEEG
+106 MMMGTGEVEDG

-158 KVVKLFEEIEKISG
+158 KVVKLSEEMEKISEIDG
-172 VDESNTI
+172 NHTI
-179 IKVSFDLKIDHLVN
+179 VKVSFDLKIDNLVN
-193 SKLIQIVS
+193 SKLVQIVS
-201 VEHAKQMISK
+201 VDHAKQMVNK
-211 LLQLSGGGEQ
+211 LMQLSGE
-221 ELIEEV
+221 
-227 QEEENKQEL
+227 
-236 VEEPP
+236 VEETVEPAEVVETEIVEE
-241 FQEKLTQEEK
+241 QVEKEHLTQEEK

-273 NQPVSISTPNVET
+273 NQPVTISTPNVEA
-286 IDVRYY
+286 INVRHY

-306 VEGLKSENVF
+306 VEGLKNENVF

-330 MMGTGEI
+330 MMGTGEV
-337 DSEQELT
+337 DPEKELT
-344 EMELSGVKE
+344 ELELSGIKE

-368 MFMEKMDITPPTV
+368 MFQEKMDMTPPNV

-394 KEADSDELVQIT
+394 ESMEVDELVQIT
-406 FNLEIGDLVQ
+406 FNLEIGDLLQ
-416 SKMYQILPLSEAK
+416 SKMYQILPISEAK
-429 EMVKRLLHVD
+429 EMVRRLLYPM
-439 VEESIELEEEASI
+439 VEEEEIATEEIEEE
-452 KEENVEEIPEPAVE
+452 KNVEPVVQ
-466 PIELLE
+466 PIEFKE
-472 IHTGEPEYIDTSILQ
+472 VKQMEPVYMDTSILQ
-487 NVEMNVR
+487 NVEMNVK

-499 TVRTIEDIL
+499 TVKTIQDIL
-508 SLHENDAVVLDEEV
+508 SLQENEAVVLDEDI

-529 VNNVLVAYG
+529 VNDVLVAYG

>member
-1 MSEQH
+1 MPEQH
-6 TKEDKATS
+6 TNGETS
-14 VLKKENQLL
+14 TIVLEKENEHL
-23 TSQEYDILGEIAN
+23 TPQECDILGEIAN

-45 LSTILNRQVSITTP
+45 LSTILNRQVNITAP
-59 HVEVVDLYDT
+59 RVELVDLYDT
-69 RDIEVPHVVLNIQF
+69 SDVEVPHVVLNIHF

-94 LQQDV
+94 LKQDV
-99 ALAIADL
+99 ALSIADL

-158 KVVKLFEEIEKISG
+158 KVVKLSEEMEKISEITG
-172 VDESNTI
+172 NNTI
-179 IKVSFDLKIDHLVN
+179 VKVSFDLKIDNLVN
-193 SKLIQIVS
+193 SKLVQIVS
-201 VEHAKQMISK
+201 VEHAKRMINK
-211 LLQLSGGGEQ
+211 LLQLSGEV
-221 ELIEEV
+221 EERD
-227 QEEENKQEL
+227 EPAEL
-236 VEEPP
+236 VETEIVEEHV
-241 FQEKLTQEEK
+241 EKEHLTQEEK

-273 NQPVSISTPNVET
+273 NQPVTISTPNVEA
-286 IDVRYY
+286 INVRHY

-306 VEGLKSENVF
+306 VEGLKNENVF

-330 MMGTGEI
+330 MMGTGEV
-337 DSEQELT
+337 DPEKELSEL
-344 EMELSGVKE
+344 ELSGIKE

-368 MFMEKMDITPPTV
+368 MFQEKMDMTPPNV

-394 KEADSDELVQIT
+394 ESMEVDELVQIT
-406 FNLEIGDLVQ
+406 FNLEIGDLLQ
-416 SKMYQILPLSEAK
+416 SKMYQILPISEAK
-429 EMVKRLLHVD
+429 EMVRRLLYPM
-439 VEESIELEEEASI
+439 VEEQEEITPEEIEEE
-452 KEENVEEIPEPAVE
+452 EIAEPVVQ
-466 PIELLE
+466 PIEFKE
-472 IHTGEPEYIDTSILQ
+472 VKQIEPVYMDTSILQ
-487 NVEMNVR
+487 NVEMNVK

-499 TVRTIEDIL
+499 TVKTIQDIL
-508 SLHENDAVVLDEEV
+508 SLQENEAVVLDEDI

-529 VNNVLVAYG
+529 VNDVLVAYG

>member
-1 MSEQH
+1 MPEQH
-6 TKEDKATS
+6 TNGETS
-14 VLKKENQLL
+14 TIVLEKENEHL
-23 TSQEYDILGEIAN
+23 TPQECDILGEIAN

-45 LSTILNRQVSITTP
+45 LSTILNRQVNITAP
-59 HVEVVDLYDT
+59 RVELVDLYDT
-69 RDIEVPHVVLNIQF
+69 SDVEVPHVVLNIHF

-94 LQQDV
+94 LKQDV
-99 ALAIADL
+99 ALSIADL

-158 KVVKLFEEIEKISG
+158 KVVKLSEEMEKISEITG
-172 VDESNTI
+172 NNTI
-179 IKVSFDLKIDHLVN
+179 VKVSFDLKIDNLVN
-193 SKLIQIVS
+193 SKLVQIVS
-201 VEHAKQMISK
+201 VEHAKRMINK
-211 LLQLSGGGEQ
+211 LLQLSGEV
-221 ELIEEV
+221 EERD
-227 QEEENKQEL
+227 EPAEL
-236 VEEPP
+236 VETEIVEEHV
-241 FQEKLTQEEK
+241 EKEHLTQEEK

-273 NQPVSISTPNVET
+273 NQPVTISTPNVEA
-286 IDVRYY
+286 INVRHY

-306 VEGLKSENVF
+306 VEGLKNENVF

-330 MMGTGEI
+330 MMGTGEV
-337 DSEQELT
+337 DPEKELSEL
-344 EMELSGVKE
+344 ELSGIKE

-368 MFMEKMDITPPTV
+368 MFQEKMDMTPPNV

-394 KEADSDELVQIT
+394 ESMEVDELVQIT
-406 FNLEIGDLVQ
+406 FNLEIGDLLQ
-416 SKMYQILPLSEAK
+416 SKMYQILPISEAK
-429 EMVKRLLHVD
+429 EMVRRLLYPM
-439 VEESIELEEEASI
+439 VEEQEEIEEE
-452 KEENVEEIPEPAVE
+452 EIAAPVVQ
-466 PIELLE
+466 PIEFKE
-472 IHTGEPEYIDTSILQ
+472 VKQIEPVYMDTSILQ
-487 NVEMNVR
+487 NVEMNVK

-499 TVRTIEDIL
+499 TVKTIQDIL
-508 SLHENDAVVLDEEV
+508 SLQENEAVVLDEDI

-529 VNNVLVAYG
+529 VNDVLVAYG

>member
-1 MSEQH
+1 MPEQH
-6 TKEDKATS
+6 TKGDTS
-14 VLKKENQLL
+14 TIVLEKENEHL
-23 TSQEYDILGEIAN
+23 TPQECDILGEIAN

-45 LSTILNRQVSITTP
+45 LSTILNRQVSITAP
-59 HVEVVDLYDT
+59 RIELVDLYDSS
-69 RDIEVPHVVLNIQF
+69 DVEVPHVVLNIHF

-94 LQQDV
+94 LKQDV
-99 ALAIADL
+99 ALSIADL
-106 MMMGTGEVEEG
+106 MMMGTGEVEDG

-158 KVVKLFEEIEKISG
+158 KVVKLSEEMEKISEIDG
-172 VDESNTI
+172 NQTI
-179 IKVSFDLKIDHLVN
+179 VKVSFDLKIDNLVN
-193 SKLIQIVS
+193 SKLVQIVS
-201 VEHAKQMISK
+201 VEHAKQMINK
-211 LLQLSGGGEQ
+211 LMQLSGG
-221 ELIEEV
+221 
-227 QEEENKQEL
+227 
-236 VEEPP
+236 VEEQDEPAEVVETEIVEE
-241 FQEKLTQEEK
+241 QVEKEHLTQEEK

-273 NQPVSISTPNVET
+273 NQPVSISTPNVEA
-286 IDVRYY
+286 INVRHY

-306 VEGLKSENVF
+306 VEGLKNENVF

-330 MMGTGEI
+330 MMGTGEV
-337 DSEQELT
+337 DSEKELS
-344 EMELSGVKE
+344 ELELSGIKE

-368 MFMEKMDITPPTV
+368 MFQEKMDMTPPNV

-394 KEADSDELVQIT
+394 ESMEVDELVQIT
-406 FNLEIGDLVQ
+406 FNLEIGDLLQ
-416 SKMYQILPLSEAK
+416 SKMYQILPISEAK
-429 EMVKRLLHVD
+429 EMVRRLLYPMM
-439 VEESIELEEEASI
+439 EEE
-452 KEENVEEIPEPAVE
+452 EEIVTEEIEEEKVVE
-466 PIELLE
+466 PVVQPIEFKE
-472 IHTGEPEYIDTSILQ
+472 VKQMEPVYMDTSILQ
-487 NVEMNVR
+487 NVEMNVK

-499 TVRTIEDIL
+499 TVKTIQDIL
-508 SLHENDAVVLDEEV
+508 SLQENEAVVLDEDI

-529 VNNVLVAYG
+529 VNDVLVAYG

>member
-1 MSEQH
+1 MPEQH
-6 TKEDKATS
+6 TKGDTS
-14 VLKKENQLL
+14 TIVLEKENEHL
-23 TSQEYDILGEIAN
+23 TPQECDILGEIAN

-45 LSTILNRQVSITTP
+45 LSTILNRQVSITAP
-59 HVEVVDLYDT
+59 RIELVDLYDS
-69 RDIEVPHVVLNIQF
+69 RDVEVPHVVLNIHF

-94 LQQDV
+94 LKQDV
-99 ALAIADL
+99 ALSIADL
-106 MMMGTGEVEEG
+106 MMMGTGEVEDG

-158 KVVKLFEEIEKISG
+158 KVVKLSEEMEKISEIDG
-172 VDESNTI
+172 NHTI
-179 IKVSFDLKIDHLVN
+179 VKVSFDLKIDNLVN
-193 SKLIQIVS
+193 SKLVQIVS
-201 VEHAKQMISK
+201 VEHAKQMVNK
-211 LLQLSGGGEQ
+211 LMQLSGG
-221 ELIEEV
+221 
-227 QEEENKQEL
+227 
-236 VEEPP
+236 VEEKDETAEVVETEIVEE
-241 FQEKLTQEEK
+241 QVEKEHLTQEEK

-273 NQPVSISTPNVET
+273 NQPVTISTPNVEA
-286 IDVRYY
+286 INVRHY

-306 VEGLKSENVF
+306 VEGLKNENVF

-330 MMGTGEI
+330 MMGTGEV
-337 DSEQELT
+337 DPEKELT
-344 EMELSGVKE
+344 ELELSGIKE

-368 MFMEKMDITPPTV
+368 MFQEKMDMTPPNV

-394 KEADSDELVQIT
+394 ESMEVDELVQIT
-406 FNLEIGDLVQ
+406 FNLEIGDLLQ
-416 SKMYQILPLSEAK
+416 SKMYQILPISEAK
-429 EMVKRLLHVD
+429 EMVRRLLYPM
-439 VEESIELEEEASI
+439 VEEEEIATEEIEEEKI
-452 KEENVEEIPEPAVE
+452 VE
-466 PIELLE
+466 PVVQPIEFKE
-472 IHTGEPEYIDTSILQ
+472 VKQMEPVYMDTSILQ
-487 NVEMNVR
+487 NVEMNVK

-499 TVRTIEDIL
+499 TVKTIQDIL
-508 SLHENDAVVLDEEV
+508 SLQENEAVVLDEDI

-529 VNNVLVAYG
+529 VNDVLVAYG

>member
-1 MSEQH
+1 MPEQH
-6 TKEDKATS
+6 TKGDTS
-14 VLKKENQLL
+14 TIVLEKENEHL
-23 TSQEYDILGEIAN
+23 TPQECDILGEIAN

-45 LSTILNRQVSITTP
+45 LSTILNRQVSITAP
-59 HVEVVDLYDT
+59 RIELVDLYDSS
-69 RDIEVPHVVLNIQF
+69 DVEVPHVVLNIHF

-94 LQQDV
+94 LKQDV
-99 ALAIADL
+99 ALSIADL
-106 MMMGTGEVEEG
+106 MMMGTGEVEDG

-158 KVVKLFEEIEKISG
+158 KVVKLSEEMEKISEIDG
-172 VDESNTI
+172 NQTI
-179 IKVSFDLKIDHLVN
+179 VKVSFDLKIDNLVN
-193 SKLIQIVS
+193 SKLVQIVS
-201 VEHAKQMISK
+201 VEHAKRMVNK
-211 LLQLSGGGEQ
+211 LMQLSGG
-221 ELIEEV
+221 
-227 QEEENKQEL
+227 
-236 VEEPP
+236 VEEKDEPAEVVETEIVEE
-241 FQEKLTQEEK
+241 QVEKEHLTQEEK

-273 NQPVSISTPNVET
+273 NQPVTISTPNVES
-286 IDVRYY
+286 INVRHY

-306 VEGLKSENVF
+306 VEGLKNENVF

-330 MMGTGEI
+330 MMGTGEV
-337 DSEQELT
+337 DPEKELSEL
-344 EMELSGVKE
+344 ELSGIKE

-368 MFMEKMDITPPTV
+368 MFQEKMDMTPPNV

-394 KEADSDELVQIT
+394 ESMKVDELVQIT
-406 FNLEIGDLVQ
+406 FKLEIGDLLQ
-416 SKMYQILPLSEAK
+416 SKMYQILPISEAK
-429 EMVKRLLHVD
+429 EMVRRLLYPMM
-439 VEESIELEEEASI
+439 EEE
-452 KEENVEEIPEPAVE
+452 EEIVTEEIEEEKIVE
-466 PIELLE
+466 PVVQPIEFKE
-472 IHTGEPEYIDTSILQ
+472 VKQIEPVYMDTSILQ
-487 NVEMNVR
+487 NVEMNVK

-499 TVRTIEDIL
+499 TVKTIQDIL
-508 SLHENDAVVLDEEV
+508 SLQENEAVVLDEDI

-529 VNNVLVAYG
+529 VNDVLVAYG

>member
-1 MSEQH
+1 MPEQH
-6 TKEDKATS
+6 TKGDTS
-14 VLKKENQLL
+14 TIVLEKENEHL
-23 TSQEYDILGEIAN
+23 TPQECDILGEIAN

-45 LSTILNRQVSITTP
+45 LSTILNRQVSITAP
-59 HVEVVDLYDT
+59 RIELVDLYDS
-69 RDIEVPHVVLNIQF
+69 RDVEVPHVVLNIHF

-94 LQQDV
+94 LKQDV
-99 ALAIADL
+99 ALSIADL
-106 MMMGTGEVEEG
+106 MMMGTGEVEDG

-158 KVVKLFEEIEKISG
+158 NVVKLSEEMEKISEIDG
-172 VDESNTI
+172 NYTI
-179 IKVSFDLKIDHLVN
+179 VKVSFDLKIDNLVN
-193 SKLIQIVS
+193 SKLVQIVS
-201 VEHAKQMISK
+201 VEHAKQMVNK
-211 LLQLSGGGEQ
+211 LMQLSGGVE
-221 ELIEEV
+221 EKDEPAEVVETEIVEEV
-227 QEEENKQEL
+227 
-236 VEEPP
+236 
-241 FQEKLTQEEK
+241 EKEHLTQEEK

-273 NQPVSISTPNVET
+273 NQPVTISTPNVEA
-286 IDVRYY
+286 INVRHY

-306 VEGLKSENVF
+306 VEGLKNENVF

-330 MMGTGEI
+330 MMGTGEV
-337 DSEQELT
+337 DPEKELT
-344 EMELSGVKE
+344 ELELSGIKE

-368 MFMEKMDITPPTV
+368 MFQEKMDMTPPNV

-394 KEADSDELVQIT
+394 ESMEVDELVQIT
-406 FNLEIGDLVQ
+406 FNLEIGDLLQ
-416 SKMYQILPLSEAK
+416 SKMYQILPISEAK
-429 EMVKRLLHVD
+429 EMVRRLLYPM
-439 VEESIELEEEASI
+439 VEEEEIATEEIEEEKI
-452 KEENVEEIPEPAVE
+452 VE
-466 PIELLE
+466 PVVQPIEFKE
-472 IHTGEPEYIDTSILQ
+472 VKQMEPVYMDTSILQ
-487 NVEMNVR
+487 NVEMNVK

-499 TVRTIEDIL
+499 TVKTIQDIL
-508 SLHENDAVVLDEEV
+508 SLQENEAVVLDEDI

-529 VNNVLVAYG
+529 VNDVLVAYG

>member
-1 MSEQH
+1 MPEQH
-6 TKEDKATS
+6 TKGDTS
-14 VLKKENQLL
+14 TIVLEKENEHL
-23 TSQEYDILGEIAN
+23 TPQECDILGEIAN

-45 LSTILNRQVSITTP
+45 LSTILNRQVSITAP
-59 HVEVVDLYDT
+59 RIELVDLYDSS
-69 RDIEVPHVVLNIQF
+69 DVEVPHVVLNIHF

-94 LQQDV
+94 LKQDV
-99 ALAIADL
+99 ALSIADL
-106 MMMGTGEVEEG
+106 MMMGTGEVEDG

-158 KVVKLFEEIEKISG
+158 KVVKLSEEMEKISEIDG
-172 VDESNTI
+172 NQTI
-179 IKVSFDLKIDHLVN
+179 VKVSFDLKIDNLVN
-193 SKLIQIVS
+193 SKLVQIVS
-201 VEHAKQMISK
+201 VEHAKRMVNK
-211 LLQLSGGGEQ
+211 LMQLSGG
-221 ELIEEV
+221 
-227 QEEENKQEL
+227 
-236 VEEPP
+236 VEEKDEPAEIVETEIVEE
-241 FQEKLTQEEK
+241 QVEKEHLTQEEK

-273 NQPVSISTPNVET
+273 NQPVTISTPNVES
-286 IDVRYY
+286 INVRHY

-306 VEGLKSENVF
+306 VEGLKNENVF

-330 MMGTGEI
+330 MMGTGEV
-337 DSEQELT
+337 DPEKELSEL
-344 EMELSGVKE
+344 ELSGIKE

-368 MFMEKMDITPPTV
+368 MFQEKMDMTPPNV

-394 KEADSDELVQIT
+394 ESMKVDELVQIT
-406 FNLEIGDLVQ
+406 FNLEIGDLLQ
-416 SKMYQILPLSEAK
+416 SKMYQILPISEAK
-429 EMVKRLLHVD
+429 EMVRRLLYPM
-439 VEESIELEEEASI
+439 VEEEEEI
-452 KEENVEEIPEPAVE
+452 VTVEIEEEKIVE
-466 PIELLE
+466 PVVQPIEFKE
-472 IHTGEPEYIDTSILQ
+472 VKQMEPVYMDTSILQ
-487 NVEMNVR
+487 NVEMNVK

-499 TVRTIEDIL
+499 TVKTIQDIL
-508 SLHENDAVVLDEEV
+508 SLQENEAVVLDEDI

-529 VNNVLVAYG
+529 VNDVLVAYG

>member
-1 MSEQH
+1 MPEQH
-6 TKEDKATS
+6 TKGDTSTIVLDKE
-14 VLKKENQLL
+14 KELL
-23 TSQEYDILGEIAN
+23 TPQECDILGEIAN

-45 LSTILNRQVSITTP
+45 LSTILNRQVSITAP
-59 HVEVVDLYDT
+59 HVELVDLYDT
-69 RDIEVPHVVLNIQF
+69 SDVEVPHVVLNIHF

-99 ALAIADL
+99 ALSIADL

-158 KVVKLFEEIEKISG
+158 KVVKLSEEMEKISG
-172 VDESNTI
+172 ITGNNTI
-179 IKVSFDLKIDHLVN
+179 VKVSFDLKIDNLVN
-193 SKLIQIVS
+193 SKLVQIVS
-201 VEHAKQMISK
+201 VEHTKQMINK
-211 LLQLSGGGEQ
+211 LLQLSGEAEEQ
-221 ELIEEV
+221 EQDEPAEV
-227 QEEENKQEL
+227 VKAEI
-236 VEEPP
+236 VEEHV
-241 FQEKLTQEEK
+241 EKEQLTQEEK

-273 NQPVSISTPNVET
+273 NQPVTISTPNVEA
-286 IDVRYY
+286 INVRHY

-306 VEGLKSENVF
+306 VEGLKNENVF

-337 DSEQELT
+337 DPEKELSEL
-344 EMELSGVKE
+344 ELSGIKE

-368 MFMEKMDITPPTV
+368 MFKEKMDMTPPDV

-394 KEADSDELVQIT
+394 EAMEVDELVQIT
-406 FNLEIGDLVQ
+406 FNLEIGDLLQ
-416 SKMYQILPLSEAK
+416 SKMYQILPISEAK
-429 EMVKRLLHVD
+429 EMVRRLLYPM
-439 VEESIELEEEASI
+439 VEAEEEIA
-452 KEENVEEIPEPAVE
+452 EEEIEEEVVE
-466 PIELLE
+466 PVVQPIEFKE
-472 IHTGEPEYIDTSILQ
+472 VKQIEPVYMDTSILQ
-487 NVEMNVR
+487 NVEMNVK

-499 TVRTIEDIL
+499 TVKTIQDIL
-508 SLHENDAVVLDEEV
+508 SLQENEAVVLDEDI

-529 VNNVLVAYG
+529 VNDVLVAYG

>member
-1 MSEQH
+1 MPEQH
-6 TKEDKATS
+6 TKGDTS
-14 VLKKENQLL
+14 TIVLEKENELL
-23 TSQEYDILGEIAN
+23 TPQECDILGEIAN

-45 LSTILNRQVSITTP
+45 LSTILNRQVSITAP
-59 HVEVVDLYDT
+59 RIELVDLYDSS
-69 RDIEVPHVVLNIQF
+69 DVEVPHVVLNIHF

-94 LQQDV
+94 LKQDV
-99 ALAIADL
+99 ALSIADL
-106 MMMGTGEVEEG
+106 MMMGTGEVEDG

-158 KVVKLFEEIEKISG
+158 KVVKLSEEMEKISEIDG
-172 VDESNTI
+172 NQTI
-179 IKVSFDLKIDHLVN
+179 VKVSFDLKIDNLVN
-193 SKLIQIVS
+193 SKLVQIVS
-201 VEHAKQMISK
+201 VEHAKQMINK
-211 LLQLSGGGEQ
+211 LMQLSGE
-221 ELIEEV
+221 
-227 QEEENKQEL
+227 
-236 VEEPP
+236 VEEQDDPAEVVETEIVEE
-241 FQEKLTQEEK
+241 QVEKEHLTQEEK

-273 NQPVSISTPNVET
+273 NQPVSISTPNVEA
-286 IDVRYY
+286 INVRHY

-306 VEGLKSENVF
+306 VEGLKNENVF

-330 MMGTGEI
+330 MMGTGEV
-337 DSEQELT
+337 DPEKELSEL
-344 EMELSGVKE
+344 ELSGIKE

-368 MFMEKMDITPPTV
+368 MFQEKMDMTPPNV

-394 KEADSDELVQIT
+394 ESMEVDELVQIT
-406 FNLEIGDLVQ
+406 FNLEIGDLLQ
-416 SKMYQILPLSEAK
+416 SKMYQILPISEAK
-429 EMVKRLLHVD
+429 EMVRRLLYPM
-439 VEESIELEEEASI
+439 VEEEEIVTEEIEEE
-452 KEENVEEIPEPAVE
+452 KVVE
-466 PIELLE
+466 PVVQPIEFKE
-472 IHTGEPEYIDTSILQ
+472 VKQMEPVYMDTSILQ
-487 NVEMNVR
+487 NVEMNVK

-499 TVRTIEDIL
+499 TVKTIQDIL
-508 SLHENDAVVLDEEV
+508 SLQENEAVVLDEDI

-529 VNNVLVAYG
+529 VNDVLVAYG